1 MEEEAQLTRTCT
13 SRWTVR
19 RSRMLSMRLSRPS
32 MWHSRT
38 MGEDDVQVDND
49 NAW

>member
-1 MEEEAQLTRTCT
+1 
-13 SRWTVR
+13 
-19 RSRMLSMRLSRPS
+19 MRLSRPS